1 MAEWWKISVLP
12 LVCALLLGTAG
23 CTRMP
28 KDKPML
34 AERGCLAMAD
44 RHAAPA
50 AIRSAPRAAAENDPL
65 CEGLALLAEK
75 KAPDAIAQLTTA
87 ADRMREEDRWSA
99 KGYLARAYALDGKAE
114 LALRNWDEAIEGAT
128 RAGHVDRQNLFRADR
143 GILYAQ
149 LEQFGPALADFETVY
164 RQADQPKAKSEMAYL
179 ALKVSVSAGNL
190 GSVER
195 WYPLA
200 VRAAEAVGD
209 TEKVAYAAQF
219 YGQMLDERQDYDASA
234 KVYQQGVERVER
246 SGSKYLHAEML
257 EFQGQSRFA
266 AGDYRG
272 GERAYAQ
279 AAEMFRQAGRADYA
293 AFLEKNLKAKSG
305 RYEAGYACADLI
317 QERRYDDAI
326 AAVADIPRDRRSF
339 GAKTCLV
346 DALDG
351 AGDKGRAR
359 RELDD
364 LLTSTEPGG
373 WPCDELKAL
382 SKRVGYTP
390 PAKSNIPGPPPSA
403 RPAPPRP
410 APPKTCAEG
419 IAQAEAYSSNA
430 SK

>member
-1 MAEWWKISVLP
+1 MSNGARMK
-12 LVCALLLGTAG
+12 ALLLAG
-23 CTRMP
+23 AA
-28 KDKPML
+28 ML
-34 AERGCLAMAD
+34 AATGCAPRKAPVATGCLAEAD
-44 RHAAPA
+44 RHAGAD
-50 AIRSAPRAAAENDPL
+50 AIRSTPRAASEDPQL
-65 CEGLALLAEK
+65 CEGLALLTER
-75 KAPDAIAQLTTA
+75 KAQPAIAALEA
-87 ADRMREEDRWSA
+87 AAGRMAEADRWSA
-99 KGYLARAYALDGKAE
+99 QGYLARALALDGQGE
-114 LALRNWDEAIEGAT
+114 RALQNWDEAIEGAT
-128 RAGHVDRQNLFRADR
+128 RTGHVDRENIFRADR
-143 GILYAQ
+143 GVLFAQ
-149 LEQFGPALADFETVY
+149 QKQYGPALADFEAVY
-164 RQADQPKAKSEMAYL
+164 RRAKQPKAKSEMAYM

-190 GSVER
+190 ASVER

-209 TEKVAYAAQF
+209 ATKIAYATQF

-234 KVYQQGVERVER
+234 KLYQRGVDRIEAT
-246 SGSKYLHAEML
+246 GSKYLHAEML

-293 AFLEKNLKAKSG
+293 AFLEKNLKASTG
-305 RYEAGYACADLI
+305 RFEAGHACAALVE
-317 QERRYDDAI
+317 ERRYDAAA
-326 AAVADIPRDRRSF
+326 AAVTDIPRERRSF

-351 AGDKGRAR
+351 AGDTGRAQ

-382 SKRVGYTP
+382 SRRVGHAP
-390 PAKSNIPGPPPSA
+390 PIKSSVPGPPPAA
-403 RPAPPRP
+403 RPAPPQ
-410 APPKTCAEG
+410 TCAEA
-419 IAQAEAYSSNA
+419 IAQAEAYSSSA